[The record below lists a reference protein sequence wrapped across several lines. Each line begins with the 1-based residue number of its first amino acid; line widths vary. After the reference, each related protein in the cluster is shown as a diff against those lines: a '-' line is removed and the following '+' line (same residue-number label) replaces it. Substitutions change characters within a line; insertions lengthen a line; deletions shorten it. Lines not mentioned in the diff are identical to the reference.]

1 MADRTMRELVQIV
14 RRPVGE
20 EARTLL
26 AGNWRALDPSMRVP
40 QQMFGRQGNGCGATI
55 GAMPRCDFACRGCY
69 LNADANRIP
78 AESVE
83 AIKAQMRALRPIL
96 GHAGNLQLT
105 DGEVT
110 LRPVEEVIELLRY
123 AQSLDLIPMLMT
135 HGDSFRRRPGL
146 LEQLMVDGGLVE
158 VSIHVDT
165 TQRGRLGEQW
175 RRAKTEAELNPLRA
189 EFAAMIRA
197 AEQTTGR
204 KLRAATTM
212 TVTRDNLEGV
222 TDVVRWVT
230 EHTDAFRL
238 ISFQPIAQV
247 GRTEDGFG
255 GGVDVDALWDRVA
268 DGLGVEGGASRT
280 KRMGVWF
287 GHQACNRMVNGFVTQ
302 RRGAAPAFHA
312 LRDSDADIDVRAVDG
327 FLARF
332 GGISFRLDDRRA
344 MVARSLGLLRAAPMF
359 FAGILPPF
367 ALHWLRRVGDGG
379 AWRGLWR
386 LFSGASKTT
395 SLVLVSHHFMSKD
408 ELESPLGQERLAHCV
423 FRVPINGQ
431 MLSMCEVNALGIR
444 ERYYEALGP
453 ATTRA
458 ANDAAERGVG
468 SDEYAREGASPAD
481 EAAGDQFSLTSTV

>member
-1 MADRTMRELVQIV
+1 MPLADSQQARRGPRETLVQIM
-14 RRPVGE
+14 RQPVGA
-20 EARTLL
+20 EARALL
-26 AGNWRALDPSMRVP
+26 ASNWATLDRSMRVP

-110 LRPVEEVIELLRY
+110 LRPVEEVVDLLRY

-146 LEQLMVDGGLVE
+146 LEQLMVEGNLAE

-165 TQRGRLGEQW
+165 TQRGRVGEAF
-175 RRAKTEAELNPLRA
+175 RYARTEVELNPLRA

-197 AEQTTGR
+197 AERTTGR
-204 KLRAATTM
+204 RLRAATTM
-212 TVTRDNLEGV
+212 TVTRDNLDGV
-222 TDVVRWVT
+222 ADVVRWLT
-230 EHTDAFRL
+230 QHTDAFRL

-247 GRTEDGFG
+247 GRTEDGLG
-255 GGVDVDALWDRVA
+255 GGVEVEALWDRVA
-268 DGLGVEGGASRT
+268 DGLGIAGGAART
-280 KRMGVWF
+280 QRMGVWF
-287 GHQACNRMVNGFVTQ
+287 GHADCNRMVNGFVVR
-302 RRGAAPAFHA
+302 RRGQLPAYHA
-312 LRDSDADIDVRAVDG
+312 LRDSEAEVDVRAVDG

-332 GGISFRLDDRRA
+332 GGVSFRLDSRMGA
-344 MVARSLGLLRAAPMF
+344 VARAVGLLGAAPRF

-367 ALHWLRRVGDGG
+367 ARHWLRRVGEGN

-386 LFSGASKTT
+386 LLSRESSVTP
-395 SLVLVSHHFMSKD
+395 LVLVSHHFMSR
-408 ELESPLGQERLAHCV
+408 EEIETPLGQARLAHCV
-423 FRVPINGQ
+423 FRVPINGT
-431 MLSMCEVNALGIR
+431 MTSMCEVNALGIR
-444 ERYYEALGP
+444 ERYYAALSP
-453 ATTRA
+453 
-458 ANDAAERGVG
+458 AAE
-468 SDEYAREGASPAD
+468 YAAVS
-481 EAAGDQFSLTSTV
+481 